1 MGEKLLK
8 VDEVAARLRV
18 CSRTVLRMIEEGDI
32 EAILVNPSSSTRN
45 RYRILES
52 ELDNYIKRV
61 GVFSGNK

>member
-18 CSRTVLRMIEEGDI
+18 CSRTVLRMIDEGDI
-32 EAILVNPSSSTRN
+32 EAILVNPSSSMRN

-52 ELDNYIKRV
+52 EFENYIRRV